1 MRPTRLTLA
10 LAAAVAAFAV
20 VPPVA
25 GAAPV
30 LNGDFQLTGTP
41 GQMTLGP
48 DGNVWVLISGSSAN
62 NEVAKVAPSG
72 AVTEFDVNELI
83 GAVDVVS
90 GPDGNLWAT
99 KTNNVVKFSPSN
111 PAGAVSTP
119 VTGITDA
126 RGITSAAGDLWAASA
141 DKLVKIPPANPA
153 GATSTTI
160 TGMGARGI
168 SRGSDGSLWIADFT
182 GARIV
187 NVSPANPASQTFY
200 ATGGSPQETEGGA
213 STQAGYTD
221 PGSNPQHIGRITP
234 GGQPT
239 KLNVPMTDPFG
250 ITLGADGAYYIAQ
263 FAGNTVT
270 RLTSGGQSSTISGL
284 NKPRYLVAGAGNT
297 VWVGEE
303 GNNKVARISGVTK
316 PAGGGGD
323 VTAPVL
329 CKLKAKGRAGSR
341 PTVRFS
347 LSEVGSVQVRVDR
360 RTAGKRRG
368 TTCVKPSAKLRGAK
382 RCTRYVR
389 AATLKAKGVAGKNK
403 LRLANALVA
412 GSYRVTVTAK
422 DVAGNAAKARR
433 LTLRVKAAK

>member
-1 MRPTRLTLA
+1 MPA
-10 LAAAVAAFAV
+10 
-20 VPPVA
+20 VA
-25 GAAPV
+25 GAAPT
-30 LNGDFQLTGTP
+30 LDGDFQLTGTP
-41 GQMTLGP
+41 GQMTEGP
-48 DGNVWVLISGSSAN
+48 DGNVWVLVSGSSAN

-83 GAVDVVS
+83 GAVDVVA

-126 RGITSAAGDLWAASA
+126 RGITSAAGNLWAASA
-141 DKLVKIPPANPA
+141 DKLVKIPPGAPNT
-153 GATSTTI
+153 ATSTTI

-168 SRGSDGSLWIADFT
+168 SRGSDGSLWIADFG

-200 ATGGSPQETEGGA
+200 ATGGSPQETEGGP

-221 PGSNPQHIGRITP
+221 PGSNPQHIGRIAP
-234 GGQPT
+234 GGQPQKT
-239 KLNVPMTDPFG
+239 SVPMTDPFG
-250 ITLGADGAYYIAQ
+250 ITLGADGAYYVAQ
-263 FAGNTVT
+263 FAGNSVT
-270 RLTSGGQSSTISGL
+270 RLTADGQSSKITGL
-284 NKPRYLVAGAGNT
+284 DKPRYLVAGAGNT

-303 GNNKVARISGVTK
+303 GNKKIARISGVTK
-316 PAGGGGD
+316 PTGGGGD
-323 VTAPVL
+323 VTAPTL
-329 CKLKAKGRAGSR
+329 GKLTAKAKAGAK
-341 PTVRFS
+341 PTIRFT
-347 LSEVGSVQVRVDR
+347 LSEAGAVQVRVDR
-360 RTAGKRRG
+360 RAVGRRRG
-368 TTCVKPSAKLRGAK
+368 AACVKPSAKLRGVK

-403 LRLANALVA
+403 LRLAKPLVT

-433 LTLRVKAAK
+433 LTFRVKAAK